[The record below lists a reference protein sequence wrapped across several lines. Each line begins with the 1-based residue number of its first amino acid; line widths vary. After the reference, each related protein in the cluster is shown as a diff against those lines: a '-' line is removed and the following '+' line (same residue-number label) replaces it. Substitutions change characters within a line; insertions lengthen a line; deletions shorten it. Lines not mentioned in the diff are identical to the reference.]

1 MPHHSFGEEIFP
13 NAKLEPPL
21 AQQEAIPSHPIAVTW
36 KKRLIPTLA
45 QPPFRS
51 LWRVIWSPLSLL
63 SPEHTIPDTEVSSE
77 SLILNSGIFSDL
89 ILG

>member
-1 MPHHSFGEEIFP
+1 
-13 NAKLEPPL
+13 
-21 AQQEAIPSHPIAVTW
+21 
-36 KKRLIPTLA
+36 
-45 QPPFRS
+45 
-51 LWRVIWSPLSLL
+51 LSLL